1 MVCTLLFV
9 YYEGFSFIGIN
20 YYIRNNRI
28 VKRIS
33 NRNKKKVIKK
43 INNNNYKFYKNY
55 FKYIK

>member
-9 YYEGFSFIGIN
+9 YYEGFSFIRIN